1 MINIEEE
8 RKAFEIEWIK
18 LGGDFKSFSII
29 DNMYVLIPSMASAD
43 DVIKELAERAVNS
56 AFALWLIQSRQ
67 KQVVIDDLNIQLK
80 DAKATPEGFVLVPK
94 LSANYLFNQVPELG
108 FKHQDEKDTVLYH
121 LNYMASEF
129 KESAKNFVVLD
140 HEKQKRF
147 IEESGLNPYR
157 TDFQIIE
164 QTLELVDLLASSTN
178 VFQRDPESKV
188 YPFESKNPRV
198 IEWWRTA
205 CQIQELLT
213 NTDPENCDFEK
224 YKTMIE
230 AQEQSHD

>member
-80 DAKATPEGFVLVPK
+80 DAKATREGFVLVPK
-94 LSANYLFNQVPELG
+94 QPTPKMIDATWNFDEEI
-108 FKHQDEKDTVLYH
+108 QDMSH
-121 LNYMASEF
+121 NSRNEF
-129 KESAKNFVVLD
+129 IYNA
-140 HEKQKRF
+140 
-147 IEESGLNPYR
+147 
-157 TDFQIIE
+157 
-164 QTLELVDLLASSTN
+164 
-178 VFQRDPESKV
+178 
-188 YPFESKNPRV
+188 
-198 IEWWRTA
+198 
-205 CQIQELLT
+205 
-213 NTDPENCDFEK
+213 
-224 YKTMIE
+224 MIAA
-230 AQEQSHD
+230 AQEPTND

>member
-80 DAKATPEGFVLVPK
+80 DAKATPEGFVLVPRECPDPIFADK
-94 LSANYLFNQVPELG
+94 LF
-108 FKHQDEKDTVLYH
+108 DH
-121 LNYMASEF
+121 LCKKAHGEF
-129 KESAKNFVVLD
+129 GDDQMIFFSDIDESAIWQL
-140 HEKQKRF
+140 
-147 IEESGLNPYR
+147 
-157 TDFQIIE
+157 
-164 QTLELVDLLASSTN
+164 
-178 VFQRDPESKV
+178 
-188 YPFESKNPRV
+188 
-198 IEWWRTA
+198 
-205 CQIQELLT
+205 
-213 NTDPENCDFEK
+213 
-224 YKTMIE
+224 MIE
-230 AQEQSHD
+230 AQEQKG

>member
-43 DVIKELAERAVNS
+43 DVIKEFAERAVNS

-94 LSANYLFNQVPELG
+94 ECPDPIFADKLF
-108 FKHQDEKDTVLYH
+108 DH
-121 LNYMASEF
+121 LCKKAHGEF
-129 KESAKNFVVLD
+129 GDDQMIFFSDIDESAIWQL
-140 HEKQKRF
+140 
-147 IEESGLNPYR
+147 
-157 TDFQIIE
+157 
-164 QTLELVDLLASSTN
+164 
-178 VFQRDPESKV
+178 
-188 YPFESKNPRV
+188 
-198 IEWWRTA
+198 
-205 CQIQELLT
+205 
-213 NTDPENCDFEK
+213 
-224 YKTMIE
+224 MIE
-230 AQEQSHD
+230 AQELNRE

>member
-43 DVIKELAERAVNS
+43 NVIKEFAERAVNS

-67 KQVVIDDLNIQLK
+67 KQVVIDDMNIQLK

-94 LSANYLFNQVPELG
+94 ECPDPIFADKLF
-108 FKHQDEKDTVLYH
+108 DH
-121 LNYMASEF
+121 LCKKAHGEF
-129 KESAKNFVVLD
+129 GDDQMIFFSDIDESAIWQL
-140 HEKQKRF
+140 
-147 IEESGLNPYR
+147 
-157 TDFQIIE
+157 
-164 QTLELVDLLASSTN
+164 
-178 VFQRDPESKV
+178 
-188 YPFESKNPRV
+188 
-198 IEWWRTA
+198 
-205 CQIQELLT
+205 
-213 NTDPENCDFEK
+213 
-224 YKTMIE
+224 MIE

>member
-80 DAKATPEGFVLVPK
+80 DAKATPEGFVLVPRECPDPIFADK
-94 LSANYLFNQVPELG
+94 LF
-108 FKHQDEKDTVLYH
+108 DH
-121 LNYMASEF
+121 LCKKAHGEF
-129 KESAKNFVVLD
+129 GDDQMIFFSDIDESAIWQL
-140 HEKQKRF
+140 
-147 IEESGLNPYR
+147 
-157 TDFQIIE
+157 
-164 QTLELVDLLASSTN
+164 
-178 VFQRDPESKV
+178 
-188 YPFESKNPRV
+188 
-198 IEWWRTA
+198 
-205 CQIQELLT
+205 
-213 NTDPENCDFEK
+213 
-224 YKTMIE
+224 MIE
-230 AQEQSHD
+230 AQEQSHDNSN

>member
-43 DVIKELAERAVNS
+43 DVIKEFAERAVNS

-94 LSANYLFNQVPELG
+94 QPTPKMIDATWNFDEEI
-108 FKHQDEKDTVLYH
+108 QDMSH
-121 LNYMASEF
+121 NSRNEF
-129 KESAKNFVVLD
+129 IYNA
-140 HEKQKRF
+140 
-147 IEESGLNPYR
+147 
-157 TDFQIIE
+157 
-164 QTLELVDLLASSTN
+164 
-178 VFQRDPESKV
+178 
-188 YPFESKNPRV
+188 
-198 IEWWRTA
+198 
-205 CQIQELLT
+205 
-213 NTDPENCDFEK
+213 
-224 YKTMIE
+224 MIAA
-230 AQEQSHD
+230 AQEPTA

>member
-43 DVIKELAERAVNS
+43 DVIKEFAERAVNS

-80 DAKATPEGFVLVPK
+80 DAKATPEGFVLVPREMPKSFDEGLYVYSNNISIVDERSEGFIPMSDINHTEVWK
-94 LSANYLFNQVPELG
+94 LV
-108 FKHQDEKDTVLYH
+108 
-121 LNYMASEF
+121 
-129 KESAKNFVVLD
+129 
-140 HEKQKRF
+140 
-147 IEESGLNPYR
+147 
-157 TDFQIIE
+157 
-164 QTLELVDLLASSTN
+164 
-178 VFQRDPESKV
+178 
-188 YPFESKNPRV
+188 
-198 IEWWRTA
+198 
-205 CQIQELLT
+205 
-213 NTDPENCDFEK
+213 
-224 YKTMIE
+224 IE

>member
-43 DVIKELAERAVNS
+43 DVIKEFAERAVNS

-94 LSANYLFNQVPELG
+94 H
-108 FKHQDEKDTVLYH
+108 HQQNIRDALVIACDVQEDEQRFEDS
-121 LNYMASEF
+121 LNYVHKA
-129 KESAKNFVVLD
+129 
-140 HEKQKRF
+140 
-147 IEESGLNPYR
+147 
-157 TDFQIIE
+157 
-164 QTLELVDLLASSTN
+164 
-178 VFQRDPESKV
+178 
-188 YPFESKNPRV
+188 
-198 IEWWRTA
+198 
-205 CQIQELLT
+205 
-213 NTDPENCDFEK
+213 
-224 YKTMIE
+224 MIE
-230 AQEQSHD
+230 AQGQK